1 MFCLHNHVK
10 NAKKAK
16 PARRKW
22 QRTIGALY
30 ALCIII
36 VTAIHHTLYYTMS
49 LIRFFVEQF
58 LSIFIFTKKCSAQ
71 FHKIEKEEQ

>member
-1 MFCLHNHVK
+1 MFCFHNHVK

-36 VTAIHHTLYYTMS
+36 VTAIKQSTYQITVV
-49 LIRFFVEQF
+49 LIITFKRF
-58 LSIFIFTKKCSAQ
+58 
-71 FHKIEKEEQ
+71 

>member
-1 MFCLHNHVK
+1 MFCFHNHVK

-36 VTAIHHTLYYTMS
+36 VTAIHHTLYY
-49 LIRFFVEQF
+49 VPNK
-58 LSIFIFTKKCSAQ
+58 IFCRTIPLHFH
-71 FHKIEKEEQ
+71 FHKKVFSSVS

>member
-1 MFCLHNHVK
+1 MFCFHNHVK

-36 VTAIHHTLYYTMS
+36 VTAIKQSIYQTTVV
-49 LIRFFVEQF
+49 LIITFKRF
-58 LSIFIFTKKCSAQ
+58 
-71 FHKIEKEEQ
+71 

>member
-1 MFCLHNHVK
+1 MFCFHNHVK
-10 NAKKAK
+10 NAKKAR

-36 VTAIHHTLYYTMS
+36 VTAIKQSIYQITVV
-49 LIRFFVEQF
+49 LIITFKRF
-58 LSIFIFTKKCSAQ
+58 
-71 FHKIEKEEQ
+71 